1 MSHPW
6 AFIGG
11 GNMARAIGEGGLHAG
26 VLHPGLL
33 GIAEPDATKHEGL
46 RALTPNIFPD
56 APTLLA
62 WLVHHEPAPGAGRL
76 VLAVKPQMLG
86 GVASELRPLLEQS
99 RLRRTVVSI
108 LAGTP
113 TARLER
119 ELGVHAAIVRVMP
132 NTPAKVR
139 AGATAYCLGASA
151 RDADAG
157 PVVELFRAVGPLVER
172 IDESLMDAFT
182 GLAGSGPAYLFY
194 LAEAMIDAAVGCG
207 FDRAAADRI
216 VRQTLAGSGQLLTT
230 EAGLPPETLRAN
242 VTSKGGTTA
251 AATRVLD
258 EAGVRESLVRA
269 IIAARDRGR
278 ELGG

>member
-11 GNMARAIGEGGLHAG
+11 GNMARAIGSGGLQAG

-33 GIAEPDATKHEGL
+33 GVAEPDATKHEGL
-46 RALTPNIFPD
+46 RDLTPNIFAD
-56 APTLLA
+56 TRTLLA
-62 WLVHHEPAPGAGRL
+62 WLTHHEPDPGAGRI

-86 GVASELRPLLEQS
+86 DVATELRPLLEKGGV
-99 RLRRTVVSI
+99 RRTVVSI

-119 ELGVHAAIVRVMP
+119 ELGASAAVIRVMP

-151 RDADAG
+151 CEADAG
-157 PVVELFRAVGPLVER
+157 PVVELFRAIGPLVER

-194 LAEAMIDAAVGCG
+194 LAEAMIEAAVACG
-207 FDRAAADRI
+207 FDHAAADRI
-216 VRQTLAGSGQLLTT
+216 VRQTLAGSGLLLAA
-230 EAGLPPETLRAN
+230 EAELPPETLRAS

-251 AATRVLD
+251 AAVRVLD
-258 EAGVRESLVRA
+258 EDHVRDSFVRA